1 MEMAAARE
9 KKASLLHPNTRLGAA
24 HLTVSGLGRSL
35 DFYQRAL
42 GLQVY
47 RRDEGTAFLGAGQED
62 LLVLREEP
70 DAIRVQNHA
79 GLYHLALLVPSRREL
94 ARSLRRLSKTGTR
107 IQGFAD
113 HWVSEAIYLA
123 DPDGNGIEI
132 YRDQPR
138 SQWPYGP
145 TGQLR
150 MGTSRLDVEDLLSE
164 LNGEAGPRDAMDAA
178 TVMGHV
184 HLTVGDLAEA
194 VAFYGDVVGFDMV
207 LTDGRTVAFLSAGGY
222 HHHLGLNT
230 WSGVGAL
237 PAPPNAVG
245 LRHFTVQLN
254 DGPQRAALIA
264 RFEDASV
271 TFEERDDGL
280 FVCDPSRNG
289 VLFTTVN
296 HRER

>member
-1 MEMAAARE
+1 MEMTAARE
-9 KKASLLHPNTRLGAA
+9 KRASLLHPNTRLGAV
-24 HLTVSGLGRSL
+24 HLTVSDLGRSL

-42 GLQVY
+42 GLQVHP
-47 RRDEGTAFLGAGQED
+47 REGDTAYLGTGRED
-62 LLVLREEP
+62 LLALTEEP
-70 DAIRVQNHA
+70 AAIHVGNHA

-94 ARSLRRLSKTGTR
+94 AQSLRRFSETGTR
-107 IQGFAD
+107 LQGFAD

-138 SQWPYGP
+138 SRWPYGP
-145 TGQLR
+145 AGELR

-164 LNGEAGPRDAMDAA
+164 LNGEAGPWDGMDGA

-207 LTDGRTVAFLSAGGY
+207 LTDGRTVAFLSDGGY
-222 HHHLGLNT
+222 HHHIGLNT
-230 WSGVGAL
+230 WSGAGA
-237 PAPPNAVG
+237 PPTPPNAVG

-254 DGPQRAALIA
+254 DGQQRAALIG
-264 RFEDASV
+264 RLEDTGAS
-271 TFEERDDGL
+271 FEERDDGL
-280 FVCDPSRNG
+280 FARDPSQNG
-289 VLFTTVN
+289 VLFTPIN
-296 HRER
+296 RQER